1 MTDYTGLDLSQVLPG
16 TNSTSAMAK
25 SAENSTNK
33 AAGNDMQMDDFLK
46 LMVAMFQ
53 NQSID
58 DTADTSEMMNQ
69 MVQMSVIQAVTNLSN
84 LVSESTSM
92 SYAASLV
99 GKQVTVGQYIGK
111 ELQEIRGTVTGTGTL
126 NGQQVIFLDDDE
138 TYYLTDIMAV
148 GKLPD
153 IVQDAAA
160 PQGETGGTG
169 AGASS
174 GSGSEKRL
182 GRCSRQS
189 GGQCQRGGAGGDCK
203 QPGHSRHPQPGVDHR
218 R

>member
-1 MTDYTGLDLSQVLPG
+1 MADLTGILGAGFLPAERTVEHLSNAKAGKDLDM
-16 TNSTSAMAK
+16 N
-25 SAENSTNK
+25 
-33 AAGNDMQMDDFLK
+33 DFLQ
-46 LMVAMFQ
+46 LMVATFQ

-58 DTADTSEMMNQ
+58 NTADISDMMNQ

-148 GKLPD
+148 CKLPD

-174 GSGSEKRL
+174 GSGSENA
-182 GRCSRQS
+182 S
-189 GGQCQRGGAGGDCK
+189 GGAVGSLEGNASAAALEAIANN
-203 QPGHSRHPQPGVDHR
+203 PGIPGVPNPEWITGADEEGLG
-218 R
+218 